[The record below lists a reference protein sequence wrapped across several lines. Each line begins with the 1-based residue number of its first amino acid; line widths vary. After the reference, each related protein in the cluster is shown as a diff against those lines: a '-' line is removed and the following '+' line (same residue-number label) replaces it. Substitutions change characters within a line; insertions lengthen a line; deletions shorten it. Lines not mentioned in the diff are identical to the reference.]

1 MIDKS
6 KEFWYGDDSDD
17 IDEYL
22 RLFSGD
28 NSIEIRTIKCRS
40 CEETV
45 LHLIVDQ
52 DEDAIAIQCP
62 KCNEKRI
69 LLDCAEIWEDAEP
82 KKLDC
87 PVCGNDSYTSKAGL
101 LRRSDGNVRHVYV
114 GERCEKCGVLGSCVN
129 WEINYGP
136 TDDLE
141 ANI

>member
-1 MIDKS
+1 M
-6 KEFWYGDDSDD
+6 
-17 IDEYL
+17 
-22 RLFSGD
+22 
-28 NSIEIRTIKCRS
+28 
-40 CEETV
+40 

-101 LRRSDGNVRHVYV
+101 LRATHRPSRHVLQSFRISTDSLYYEFLLYNRILISV
-114 GERCEKCGVLGSCVN
+114 DAHTG
-129 WEINYGP
+129 EINDFDPWNSKDQRYLDSWVKP
-136 TDDLE
+136 T
-141 ANI
+141 